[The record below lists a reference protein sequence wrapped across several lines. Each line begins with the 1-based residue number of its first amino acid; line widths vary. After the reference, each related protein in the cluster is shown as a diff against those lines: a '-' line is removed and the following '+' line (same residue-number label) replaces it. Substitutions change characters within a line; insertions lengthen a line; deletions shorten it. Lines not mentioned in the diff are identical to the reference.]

1 MTEYGHTQTVY
12 FQKEVWAKLKQE
24 VIKTKKGV
32 STLVNEYI
40 KKNIKWLQCGN
51 IVDTV
56 IKDSQPECTLES
68 IVLKDVESI
77 TIPWKIELK

>member
-40 KKNIKWLQCGN
+40 KKNIK
-51 IVDTV
+51 
-56 IKDSQPECTLES
+56 
-68 IVLKDVESI
+68 
-77 TIPWKIELK
+77 